1 MRQVKSIMGKSEHNE
16 MRTEMQDVQY
26 IASISYG
33 KDSMAMLHVI
43 AENGLPLDR
52 IITADV
58 WFDDNIRADYPE
70 MAQFKD
76 EMDVFILENYGIK
89 VEHFRARNG
98 NTYFKQFYKNVGE
111 KCRQTR
117 IENARNFYFKH
128 GFGLPVHQN
137 TNCIYG
143 FPVRIGAW
151 CNSKLK
157 IDAINQAKKSS
168 NGAYSYIGIAAD
180 ETKRIQRHRK
190 NDKVLMPLVEF
201 GITEKM
207 AMEICRKNGT
217 LAPTYQTG
225 FRDGCWFCH
234 NQQVSGLRRLRAVYP
249 DLWEKLMRL
258 DVDSPVTFHADGHTV
273 HDFDKRFAL
282 EDCGMISERDRFK
295 WEMINPN
302 YEFQLKLLFED
313 EEDE

>member
-1 MRQVKSIMGKSEHNE
+1 MEYV
-16 MRTEMQDVQY
+16 
-26 IASISYG
+26 ASISYG

-111 KCRQTR
+111 KLQQRRIDENQTS
-117 IENARNFYFKH
+117 I
-128 GFGLPVHQN
+128 
-137 TNCIYG
+137 IYG
-143 FPVRIGAW
+143 FPIRARAW
-151 CNSKLK
+151 CNSALK

-168 NGAYSYIGIAAD
+168 NGGYTYIGIAAD
-180 ETKRIQRHRK
+180 ETKRIQRHSK
-190 NDKVLMPLVEF
+190 KDKVLMPLVDF
-201 GITEKM
+201 GITEQI

-217 LAPTYQTG
+217 LAPTYRTG
-225 FRDGCWFCH
+225 FRDGCWFCN
-234 NQQVSGLRRLRAVYP
+234 NQSVATLRRLRACYP
-249 DLWEKLMRL
+249 DLWEKLMQL
-258 DVDSPVTFHADGHTV
+258 DVDSPVTFKPDGHTV
-273 HDFDKRFAL
+273 HDFDYRFSL
-282 EDCGMISERDRFK
+282 EDAGLISENDRFK
-295 WEMINPN
+295 WDMISPE
-302 YEFQLKLLFED
+302 YPFQLKLFE
-313 EEDE
+313 E